1 MVSSAL
7 VCSQRTRH
15 NSEVWL
21 PFLGDPSLPST
32 VAVTGGLVRGLHPSE
47 HSNATRL
54 RAAIDALGAGGEDHG
69 KPASSL
75 HPDLKGFR
83 VLEQC
88 GLYGAI
94 TEALSLA
101 RADGTHA
108 PLLLLAQDAPP
119 LKKVLSDH
127 LVVGGRAGDVVG
139 AASAA
144 ADASGTKRPLR
155 DMVIVLGDHIG
166 LSSEEEARVAELGSS
181 VGGGGPVLRAS
192 LGQGALLASQCIVI
206 VHHYLDALHD
216 CPAQLWQPSSAA
228 KHASRQR
235 HRRIKRSTKSWH
247 QILAWDSSG
256 SSSDC

>member
-127 LVVGGRAGDVVG
+127 LVVGGRAGDV
-139 AASAA
+139 
-144 ADASGTKRPLR
+144 
-155 DMVIVLGDHIG
+155 IG